1 MHVVTTRRQ
10 YTDRSGVSKTYRA
23 HLLRRSFREGGK
35 VKNETLGNLS
45 ALPDAAVEVVK
56 AVLRG
61 QVLTPA
67 GGPGEAVEIV
77 ASRPHGHVAAVVTA
91 ARRLGFPELLGPPC
105 RLRDLAFALLVAR
118 VVRPGSKLATSR
130 WWADTTLAADLGITE
145 ASTDEVYAALD
156 WLLGR
161 QEAIEAAL
169 AARHLTPAG
178 MALFDLSSSYVT
190 GARCPLAAFG
200 YSRDRKRGYPQVNYG
215 LLTDPDGR
223 PVAVRVFAGNTADP
237 AAFTAAVDVVRAKF
251 GLTDLVLVGDRE
263 MITSARIAALR
274 DLGGFGW
281 VTALRAP
288 DVAALAA
295 ADGPLQLSLFDQHN
309 LAEITIPTTPASGWW
324 PAVTQRWP
332 TNGPASAPP
341 CSPPPTPT
349 SARSSPRSPP
359 AGSST
364 PTRSGSGSARSSTG
378 ARWASTTPSTSAPA
392 TSASPTTRP
401 ASTPKPPSTGSTCC
415 APAWPPR
422 PCPPPRWCAPTRTS
436 PTSNATSAASRPS
449 TWTCGRSATTP
460 PTGSAPTSG
469 SARWPPTWSGTCAAT
484 WPRSPSPTN
493 PRPPAPTR
501 SPPQAAPP
509 PPTAKPADKPT
520 TTAHRSTASAGCSTT
535 WPPSPATP
543 CASPRSPTP
552 PPSNSSPSPPP
563 PNGAPSNS
571 STPPSRSGTRR
582 HDNTV
587 HLPESP

>member
-10 YTDRSGVSKTYRA
+10 YTDRSGVTKTYRA

-45 ALPDAAVEVVK
+45 ALPDAAVDAVK

-178 MALFDLSSSYVT
+178 MALFDLSSSSVT
-190 GARCPLAAFG
+190 GARCPL
-200 YSRDRKRGYPQVNYG
+200 VNYG

-251 GLTDLVLVGDRE
+251 GLTDLVLVADRG

-309 LAEITIPTTPASGWW
+309 LAEISHPDYPGERLVACRNPALADERARKRATLLAATDTDLDKIVA
-324 PAVTQRWP
+324 AV
-332 TNGPASAPP
+332 A
-341 CSPPPTPT
+341 
-349 SARSSPRSPP
+349 
-359 AGSST
+359 AGRLVD
-364 PTRSGSGSARSSTG
+364 PDKIGIRVGKVIDRRKMGKHYLLDIG
-378 ARWASTTPSTSAPA
+378 AGRFGYAHDQAGIA
-392 TSASPTTRP
+392 VEA
-401 ASTPKPPSTGSTCC
+401 ALGGIYVL
-415 APAWPPR
+415 
-422 PCPPPRWCAPTRTS
+422 RTS
-436 PTSNATSAASRPS
+436 VPAAALPAADVVRAYKNLAHLERDFGSLKTIDVDLRPIRHY
-449 TWTCGRSATTP
+449 TADRVRAHVWLCALAAYLVWHLRRDLAPLTVTDETP
-460 PTGSAPTSG
+460 PH
-469 SARWPPTWSGTCAAT
+469 RC
-484 WPRSPSPTN
+484 
-493 PRPPAPTR
+493 RPGHP
-501 SPPQAAPP
+501 
-509 PPTAKPADKPT
+509 
-520 TTAHRSTASAGCSTT
+520 
-535 WPPSPATP
+535 
-543 CASPRSPTP
+543 
-552 PPSNSSPSPPP
+552 
-563 PNGAPSNS
+563 
-571 STPPSRSGTRR
+571 
-582 HDNTV
+582 
-587 HLPESP
+587 